1 MYTRSNLKRSLKT
14 THRAHWRLFETV
26 SVTLFYCA
34 TCRYD
39 AEHTNTDPFRMLFN
53 AASSEKETMMGLN
66 ERLGDLF
73 CRLDRNKGDAGGNCI
88 VYMQAI
94 ECLHEELRLQKAC
107 YETEISKLRY
117 RQTQLETEITQ

>member
-1 MYTRSNLKRSLKT
+1 
-14 THRAHWRLFETV
+14 
-26 SVTLFYCA
+26 
-34 TCRYD
+34 
-39 AEHTNTDPFRMLFN
+39 
-53 AASSEKETMMGLN
+53 MMGLN

-117 RQTQLETEITQ
+117 RQTQLETEITK